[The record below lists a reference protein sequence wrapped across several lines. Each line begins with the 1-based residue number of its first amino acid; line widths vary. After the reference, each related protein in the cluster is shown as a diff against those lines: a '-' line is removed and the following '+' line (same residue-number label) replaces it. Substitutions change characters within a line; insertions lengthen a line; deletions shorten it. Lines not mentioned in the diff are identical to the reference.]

1 LDKFAYIGGI
11 KHKNAMS
18 PNDKEYDKHHWTAN
32 GFDSEGN
39 RLYREKRSYETE
51 REALLTC
58 FHINLNEGDTK
69 NIHKVAA
76 YKCPVCF
83 KWHIGHT
90 SAVLDSKTR
99 RKIAEQYKKFLFLE
113 KLNNK

>member
-1 LDKFAYIGGI
+1 ML
-11 KHKNAMS
+11 
-18 PNDKEYDKHHWTAN
+18 PNDKEHDKRHWTAN

-39 RLYREKRSYETE
+39 RLYREKRIYETE
-51 REALLTC
+51 REAVLTC
-58 FHINLNEGDTK
+58 FRINLNEGDTK

-90 SAVLDSKTR
+90 SAVLDTKTR
-99 RKIAEQYKKFLFLE
+99 RKIAEQYTKFLLLE
-113 KLNNK
+113 NLNNK